1 MGDSAVQLHG
11 GMLRL
16 AKSIGA
22 RVVNSRDELLG
33 RIEDVLVD
41 LHDGHVAAFILSF
54 REFAGWSD
62 KLVAVPLA
70 ALTFDPKSMQFQMKV
85 DRETLHNAPSFRS
98 DDWPELID
106 RVWTADVYSY
116 YGYPPYWHE

>member
-1 MGDSAVQLHG
+1 MRDSTVQTHG

-22 RVVNSRDELLG
+22 RVANPRGELLG

-54 REFAGWSD
+54 REFAGWGD

-70 ALTFDPKSMQFQMKV
+70 ALTFDPRSKQFQMNV
-85 DRETLHNAPSFRS
+85 ERETLHNAPSFRS

-106 RVWTADVYSY
+106 RVWAADVYTY
-116 YGYPPYWHE
+116 FGYPPYRHE

>member
-1 MGDSAVQLHG
+1 MGDTTVQMRQ

-16 AKSIGA
+16 GRSIGTQ
-22 RVVNSRDELLG
+22 VVNPRGELLG

-41 LHDGHVAAFILSF
+41 MYDGHVAALILSF
-54 REFAGWSD
+54 RDFPGLSD

-70 ALTFDPKSMQFQMKV
+70 ALAVDPKAKRIQLNV

-106 RVWTADVYSY
+106 QVRATDVLSPS
-116 YGYPPYWHE
+116 GFPPS